1 MTAYRDTMIGL
12 LQAVEIEKGK
22 DNSEFQK
29 LLKEQLKDP
38 EFKKEW
44 ESFQPEMEAI
54 RKEMKKYINFDDMLA
69 DPEYFSDEDREKIS
83 DEANQIVKKKFS
95 PRGSSWDDLKKELYT
110 PEEIEES
117 NKRVAEINKTIK

>member
-1 MTAYRDTMIGL
+1 MTVYRDTMIGL

-29 LLKEQLKDP
+29 LLNEQLKNP

-44 ESFQPEMEAI
+44 ESFQPEVEAI
-54 RKEMKKYINFDDMLA
+54 RKEMKKHTDFDDMLT

-95 PRGSSWDDLKKELYT
+95 PRGSSWDDLEKELYT
-110 PEEIEES
+110 PEEIAES
-117 NKRVAEINKTIK
+117 NKRVTEIIKTIK

>member
-83 DEANQIVKKKFS
+83 DEANQIAKKKFS
-95 PRGSSWDDLKKELYT
+95 PRGSSWDDLEKELYT
-110 PEEIEES
+110 PEEIAES

>member
-1 MTAYRDTMIGL
+1 MTVYRDTMIGL

-22 DNSEFQK
+22 DNSEFRK
-29 LLKEQLKDP
+29 LLDEQMKDP

-54 RKEMKKYINFDDMLA
+54 RKEMKKHTDFNEMFN

-83 DEANQIVKKKFS
+83 DEADVIAKKKFS
-95 PRGSSWDDLKKELYT
+95 PRGSSWDDLEKELYT
-110 PEEIEES
+110 PEEIAES